1 MPNLPQSKRQDKSC
15 WESKVR
21 EMWGKGFTYKEM
33 AAALNSSASTVT
45 RYAWQIGLGSI
56 STHKNHIR
64 SKILKG
70 HVQ

>member
-1 MPNLPQSKRQDKSC
+1 
-15 WESKVR
+15 
-21 EMWGKGFTYKEM
+21 MWGKGFTYKEM